1 MKAVIWDRR
10 DENKRRMRE
19 RKFKGDEGQRSTWWT
34 MVSVE
39 SEEWK
44 MENSGRLLAR
54 RKKSQKHDDEKEEG
68 RRSRGKGLR
77 YEETKKHEV
86 QGKWRKR

>member
-1 MKAVIWDRR
+1 
-10 DENKRRMRE
+10 
-19 RKFKGDEGQRSTWWT
+19 
-34 MVSVE
+34 
-39 SEEWK
+39 

-86 QGKWRKR
+86 QGK